1 MVWKRLIVSW
11 GVVGQR
17 RISLL
22 LEDLTTSTTGGLYT
36 SMHPSSP
43 PISSRLSA
51 IVMDLLSECAG
62 RTVRTSERMN
72 RVQRIHEFTIYGDA
86 RRRSTGTF
94 VRNKAHPSEKLPV

>member
-1 MVWKRLIVSW
+1 MVWGRLIVSW

-62 RTVRTSERMN
+62 RTYERTNVRTNEP
-72 RVQRIHEFTIYGDA
+72 
-86 RRRSTGTF
+86 GTT
-94 VRNKAHPSEKLPV
+94 NS